1 MHSLRA
7 GGATEAANS
16 GVDDRCWKRNGPWKE
31 DNGKIGYVA
40 DSLERRLDVSKS
52 LHVYFT
58 KPLVWYCKVASLL
71 YLNVFFSDRKR
82 LNYYVI

>member
-16 GVDDRCWKRNGPWKE
+16 GVDDRCWKRNGRWKE
-31 DNGKIGYVA
+31 DNGKVGYVA

-52 LHVYFT
+52 LACLFY
-58 KPLVWYCKVASLL
+58 
-71 YLNVFFSDRKR
+71 
-82 LNYYVI
+82 